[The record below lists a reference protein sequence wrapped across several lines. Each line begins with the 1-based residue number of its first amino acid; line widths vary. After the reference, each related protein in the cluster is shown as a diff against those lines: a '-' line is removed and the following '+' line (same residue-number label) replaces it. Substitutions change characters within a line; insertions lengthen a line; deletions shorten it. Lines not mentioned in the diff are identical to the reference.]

1 MSLHRG
7 PKSREANRGEIAQQ
21 AHDVS
26 EVIFQQRATRLPL
39 GQLRVTL
46 IPQYR
51 RAPGYFRQPEASPLA
66 TSRDDRALRAW
77 PRAAFCLPELRGYG
91 LVWSWSSLL
100 IPNIDAVN
108 IHLTGVAFA
117 GSCIFTLSTF

>member
-66 TSRDDRALRAW
+66 TSRDDRVLRAW
-77 PRAAFCLPELRGYG
+77 PRAASCLPEELCGPG
-91 LVWSWSSLL
+91 LVWSWPSLL
-100 IPNIDAVN
+100 IPYIDVVN
-108 IHLTGVAFA
+108 IHL
-117 GSCIFTLSTF
+117 